1 VADPPITVLIAD
13 DDELFVSALEAIL
26 AGDERIRI
34 VGRAADGEVAVRLAG
49 ELEPQVVI
57 MDLSMP
63 VLDGFDATRQIRA
76 ALPETSVLILTGS
89 ADPADMKR
97 AEEMGA
103 AGYVTKDRIA
113 SDLVPAILAASE
125 NGKLS

>member
-1 VADPPITVLIAD
+1 MADPPITVLIAD

-113 SDLVPAILAASE
+113 SDLVPAILAARE